1 MRNITDVDDKINARA
16 IELGISIQ
24 ELTSKTYAEFQEDMS
39 YLNCLSPTYEP
50 KATEHIKDIISINE
64 NLIANNHAY
73 VSEGHVYFDV
83 TSAKDYGC
91 LSGRNLD
98 EMISEAKAKRDL
110 TGVFRIFMQDWNEFT
125 DPYNQEN
132 DYWPCRD
139 RAMEA
144 LGG

>member
-1 MRNITDVDDKINARA
+1 MSDSQCGPA
-16 IELGISIQ
+16 GSG
-24 ELTSKTYAEFQEDMS
+24 SKAW
-39 YLNCLSPTYEP
+39 
-50 KATEHIKDIISINE
+50 
-64 NLIANNHAY
+64 LIR
-73 VSEGHVYFDV
+73 V
-83 TSAKDYGC
+83 
-91 LSGRNLD
+91 LINLD